1 MTRNRILRLPPGE
14 LDRALADS
22 GYVIRY
28 RGFDR
33 HDGLP
38 GMITSPGYGQLIT
51 RTRDGLIWVA
61 TDSGVASVDPRSL
74 RPDPTPSVLIE
85 ALRIDGRE
93 LDPTTEMAIP
103 SGRRDLEIDYTA
115 TSLSFPERVQFRYQ
129 LEGQDPA
136 WREVGTRRRAYYT
149 GLGPGAYHFRV
160 TARNA
165 EGAWNEAG
173 SVLNF
178 RVLPAWYQT
187 LWFRSGVV
195 LLIIGFGAGTAWLV
209 QRQRHLRFQQV
220 LEGRFEAT
228 LAERARIAQDLHDT
242 LLQGIAGVSM
252 QLKAAERALPDEPDV
267 AAETLVQVQQ
277 LTRETLREAR
287 ERVLD
292 LNEPDLGDED
302 VASALATSGRGLIG
316 TTGINFSLTTR
327 GNRGRL
333 PRTVEIAAIR
343 IGREAIANAVNHA
356 EARRIELV
364 VGFEAAALRLEVRD
378 DGRGFTPEQG
388 ERARRDGHLGLSG
401 MRERAARAGGSC
413 EVRPGPEGG
422 TEVAVVLPLGP
433 DTNVQ

>member
-1 MTRNRILRLPPGE
+1 
-14 LDRALADS
+14 
-22 GYVIRY
+22 
-28 RGFDR
+28 
-33 HDGLP
+33 
-38 GMITSPGYGQLIT
+38 
-51 RTRDGLIWVA
+51 
-61 TDSGVASVDPRSL
+61 
-74 RPDPTPSVLIE
+74 
-85 ALRIDGRE
+85 
-93 LDPTTEMAIP
+93 
-103 SGRRDLEIDYTA
+103 
-115 TSLSFPERVQFRYQ
+115 
-129 LEGQDPA
+129 
-136 WREVGTRRRAYYT
+136 
-149 GLGPGAYHFRV
+149 
-160 TARNA
+160 
-165 EGAWNEAG
+165 
-173 SVLNF
+173 VLNF